1 LFHWTPEQVHALDPA
16 YVEELQARI
25 KAENFNARTKAE

>member
-1 LFHWTPEQVHALDPA
+1 VHALDPA

-25 KAENFNARTKAE
+25 KAESFNAHTKETD